1 MRTHN
6 RRRVRGMS
14 LLEIMVVT
22 AVVAGMAAMAG
33 TSVADQVRQAR
44 AVEAAKNTLHPH
56 AVARDRAV
64 AARAC
69 TETVIVPKLGDTFS
83 PPTGFPASAQ
93 QATPRIAVIEWSE
106 CGPNATV
113 VRVDFFDLDGDV
125 SITPYNSEDARVV
138 FSPDGGLTSDR
149 PATVSSGVA
158 ARCSSSGRS
167 SGGSTSETSRR
178 SSGSSSTCS
187 PPPPMPVP
195 PTDVVFTATTFDGK
209 AIDYRIY
216 ARVGATEQI

>member
-14 LLEIMVVT
+14 LLEIMVVS
-22 AVVAGMAAMAG
+22 AAVAGMAAMAG
-33 TSVADQVRQAR
+33 TSVADQVRRTR

-56 AVARDRAV
+56 TIARDRAV
-64 AARAC
+64 AARTC
-69 TETVIVPKLGDTFS
+69 TETVVVPKLGDVFS
-83 PPTGFPASAQ
+83 PPPGFPVDAQ
-93 QATPRIAVIEWSE
+93 QAAPRVAVIEWSA
-106 CGPNATV
+106 CDVSATV

-125 SITPYNSEDARVV
+125 TIAPYNSIDARVV

-149 PATVSSGVA
+149 PATVPSGVA
-158 ARCSSSGRS
+158 ARCGSSGGS
-167 SGGSTSETSRR
+167 KGGSTSETSRT
-178 SSGSSSTCS
+178 SSGSSSSCS